1 MWKNEKINTLLVHKR
16 AWKSIKSRKVSEE
29 KLKQDIDDAVNEL
42 FSPNSSK
49 NIKMIS
55 SGFFRKRLSY
65 SKRMIFDYDYEKKF
79 FLVYDIGNHD
89 VYDKICEYRDL
100 PKNLGNSFL
109 EIAGDQFLEIK
120 NNEKSLELIDT
131 PDIYFFLDKV
141 QQKIFDQR
149 YKYSSVNFFS
159 KTQVFKGYPGSGK
172 TSLLSRMA
180 FDFLKDGKEIVYITY
195 NYELK
200 DFLKKTLLA
209 FNDEINREGL
219 EHSKMEK
226 KINNSRIYTYE
237 EFILK
242 EICLYIGINTSKY
255 ILYRESQEILEK
267 LKSNK
272 MDRTFQKIFE
282 DVNMPMNELTRF
294 VHAFCYTQANES
306 NIQEYISKKLDRSG
320 IVSYDRER
328 LAMIKILQEY
338 QRALDV
344 KKKIR
349 WYLLFEEIIEKRPML
364 KDKSFPAILL
374 DEMQDLDQ
382 TEFNMLKEIFKICKK
397 DDFLF
402 KVAYDPNQNI
412 EVHGSGSKNIEN
424 RLKEIDK
431 SQKYELRYN
440 YRNSQNIKIFSSYF
454 INAGTELYDEF
465 MHGNESFV
473 QVKLTVCSDKQ
484 ALEQLQKIVEI
495 KNISLPILAYGD
507 LCQEL
512 KKNVEGKEER
522 LIFFNE
528 NQIKGMEFSN
538 LVILN
543 FLSPYIKRN
552 KKIESIDKQKWFVGV
567 SRAKENLL
575 ITFSTYEEY
584 EVFLK
589 EVIGKDMQKAGNCYC
604 FFEDYLKAF
613 ESFETDYY
621 EEESFEKI
629 KMVQKNFEE
638 ELEEIINGTK
648 SVSEKFLNSAT
659 VLINNELIFSVYNL
673 LCRLEFTNDPR
684 IAKLIL
690 LIVRKIN
697 GTSGKK
703 EFNEYKNWIKIL
715 NSNDKSGL
723 KEVYSYFL
731 KQSMYEECQA
741 IAEYTD
747 SDELFLDLCED
758 ICLKYLEEKI
768 DINWFDNKIDR
779 LVQKIELNL
788 SQSVDRKN
796 AVFLLMCE
804 VLLKK
809 GKKEEAVEYY
819 YEYKEYRKIFDVFE
833 SSYSG
838 DFKNEQSRAMILAS
852 FLNLNFK
859 AEQIVDCF
867 CKVYGVKDK
876 DIGKILERLQGLL
889 DVIDQKSL
897 RKADIGKLEELICSI
912 DISMFLETIAISN
925 NILKEITADGNQ
937 NCKRGC

>member
-219 EHSKMEK
+219 EHSRMEK

-522 LIFFNE
+522 MIFFNE

-589 EVIGKDMQKAGNCYC
+589 EVTGKDMQKAGNCYC

-768 DINWFDNKIDR
+768 DINWFDNKIDS

-788 SQSVDRKN
+788 SQSVDRKK

-867 CKVYGVKDK
+867 CKLYGVKDK

-889 DVIDQKSL
+889 DGIDQKSL

-912 DISMFLETIAISN
+912 DISMFLETITISN

-937 NCKRGC
+937 NCKRGS

>member
-100 PKNLGNSFL
+100 PGNLGNSFL

-180 FDFLKDGKEIVYITY
+180 FDFLKDEKEIVYITY

-219 EHSKMEK
+219 EHSRMEK

-282 DVNMPMNELTRF
+282 DVNMPMNELKRF

-306 NIQEYISKKLDRSG
+306 NIQEYISKKLNRSG

-338 QRALDV
+338 QKALDV

-349 WYLLFEEIIEKRPML
+349 WYLLFEEIIEKLPML

-495 KNISLPILAYGD
+495 KKISLPILAYGD

-512 KKNVEGKEER
+512 KKNAEGKEER
-522 LIFFNE
+522 MIFFNE

-589 EVIGKDMQKAGNCYC
+589 EIIGRDMQKAGNCYC
-604 FFEDYLKAF
+604 FFEDYLEAF
-613 ESFETDYY
+613 ESFEKDYY

-659 VLINNELIFSVYNL
+659 VLINNDLNLSVYSL
-673 LCRLEFTNDPR
+673 LCRLEFTDDPR

-690 LIVRKIN
+690 LIVRKLN
-697 GTSGKK
+697 NTSDKK

-747 SDELFLDLCED
+747 NDGLFLDLCED

-768 DINWFDNKIDR
+768 DINWFDNKIDS

-788 SQSVDRKN
+788 SQSVDRKK
-796 AVFLLMCE
+796 AVFFLMCE

-809 GKKEEAVEYY
+809 GKKEEAVDYY
-819 YEYKEYRKIFDVFE
+819 YEYKEYRKIFDAFE
-833 SSYSG
+833 GSYSG
-838 DFKNEQSRAMILAS
+838 DFKNEQSRSRILAS

>member
-65 SKRMIFDYDYEKKF
+65 SKRMIFDYDYGKKI

-272 MDRTFQKIFE
+272 IDHTFQKIFE
-282 DVNMPMNELTRF
+282 DVNMPINELTRF

-484 ALEQLQKIVEI
+484 ALEQLRKFVEK
-495 KNISLPILAYGD
+495 KNINLPILAYGD
-507 LCQEL
+507 LCPEL

-538 LVILN
+538 LLILN

-613 ESFETDYY
+613 ESFETDHC

-768 DINWFDNKIDR
+768 DINWFDNKIDS

-867 CKVYGVKDK
+867 CKLYGVKDK

-889 DVIDQKSL
+889 DGIDQKSL

>member
-484 ALEQLQKIVEI
+484 ALEQLRKFVEK
-495 KNISLPILAYGD
+495 KNINLPILAYGD
-507 LCQEL
+507 LCPEL

-538 LVILN
+538 LLILN

-867 CKVYGVKDK
+867 CKLYGVKDK

-889 DVIDQKSL
+889 DGIDQKSL

>member
-484 ALEQLQKIVEI
+484 ALEQLRKFVEK
-495 KNISLPILAYGD
+495 KNINLPILAYGD
-507 LCQEL
+507 LCPEL

-538 LVILN
+538 LLILN

-659 VLINNELIFSVYNL
+659 VLINNDLNLSVYSL
-673 LCRLEFTNDPR
+673 LCRLEFTDDPR

-690 LIVRKIN
+690 LIVRKLN
-697 GTSGKK
+697 NTSDKK

-747 SDELFLDLCED
+747 NDGLFLDLCED

-768 DINWFDNKIDR
+768 DINWFDNKIDS

-788 SQSVDRKN
+788 SQSVDRKK
-796 AVFLLMCE
+796 AVFFLMCE

>member
-42 FSPNSSK
+42 SSSISSK

-65 SKRMIFDYDYEKKF
+65 SKRMIFDYDYGKKI

-484 ALEQLQKIVEI
+484 ALEQLRKFVEK
-495 KNISLPILAYGD
+495 KNINLPILAYGD
-507 LCQEL
+507 LCPEL

-538 LVILN
+538 LLILN

-589 EVIGKDMQKAGNCYC
+589 EVTGKDMQKAGNCYC

-867 CKVYGVKDK
+867 CKLYGVKDK

-889 DVIDQKSL
+889 DGIDQKSL

>member
-349 WYLLFEEIIEKRPML
+349 WYLLFEEIKEKRPML

-522 LIFFNE
+522 MIFFNE

-589 EVIGKDMQKAGNCYC
+589 EVTGKDMQKAGNCYC

-768 DINWFDNKIDR
+768 DINWFDNKIDS

-788 SQSVDRKN
+788 SQSVDRKK

-867 CKVYGVKDK
+867 CKLYGVKDK

-889 DVIDQKSL
+889 DGIDQKSL

-912 DISMFLETIAISN
+912 DISMFLETITISN

-937 NCKRGC
+937 NCKRGS

>member
-282 DVNMPMNELTRF
+282 DVNMPMNELKRF

-349 WYLLFEEIIEKRPML
+349 WYLLFEEIKEKRPML

-522 LIFFNE
+522 MIFFNE

-768 DINWFDNKIDR
+768 DINWFDNKIDS

-788 SQSVDRKN
+788 SQSVDRKK

-867 CKVYGVKDK
+867 CKLYGVKDK

-889 DVIDQKSL
+889 DGIDQKSL

-912 DISMFLETIAISN
+912 DISMFLETITISN

-937 NCKRGC
+937 NCKRGS

>member
-282 DVNMPMNELTRF
+282 DVNMPMNELKRF

-349 WYLLFEEIIEKRPML
+349 WYLLFEEIKEKRPML

-484 ALEQLQKIVEI
+484 ALEQLRKFVEK
-495 KNISLPILAYGD
+495 KNINLPILAYGD
-507 LCQEL
+507 LCPEL

-589 EVIGKDMQKAGNCYC
+589 EVTGKDMQKAGNCYC

-867 CKVYGVKDK
+867 CKLYGVKDK

-889 DVIDQKSL
+889 DGIDQKSL

>member
-484 ALEQLQKIVEI
+484 ALEQLRKFVEK
-495 KNISLPILAYGD
+495 KNINLPILAYGD
-507 LCQEL
+507 LCPEL

-538 LVILN
+538 LLILN

-867 CKVYGVKDK
+867 CKLYGVKDK

>member
-349 WYLLFEEIIEKRPML
+349 WYLLFEEIKEKRPML

-522 LIFFNE
+522 MIFFNE

-768 DINWFDNKIDR
+768 DINWFDNKIDS

-788 SQSVDRKN
+788 SQSVDRKK

-867 CKVYGVKDK
+867 CKLYGVKDK

-889 DVIDQKSL
+889 DGIDQKSL

>member
-100 PKNLGNSFL
+100 PGNLGNSFL

-484 ALEQLQKIVEI
+484 ALEQLRKFVEK
-495 KNISLPILAYGD
+495 KNINLPILAYGD
-507 LCQEL
+507 LCPEL

-538 LVILN
+538 LLILN

-867 CKVYGVKDK
+867 CKLYGVKDK

-889 DVIDQKSL
+889 DGIDQKSL

>member
-512 KKNVEGKEER
+512 KKNAEGKEER
-522 LIFFNE
+522 MIFFNE

-589 EVIGKDMQKAGNCYC
+589 EIIGRDMQKAGNCYC
-604 FFEDYLKAF
+604 FFEDYLEAF
-613 ESFETDYY
+613 ESFEKDYY

-659 VLINNELIFSVYNL
+659 VLINNDLNLSVYSL
-673 LCRLEFTNDPR
+673 LCRLEFTDDPR

-690 LIVRKIN
+690 LIVRKLN
-697 GTSGKK
+697 NTSDKK

-747 SDELFLDLCED
+747 NDGLFLDLCED

-768 DINWFDNKIDR
+768 DINWFDNKIDS

-788 SQSVDRKN
+788 SQSVDRKK
-796 AVFLLMCE
+796 AVFFLMCE

-809 GKKEEAVEYY
+809 GKKEEAVDYY
-819 YEYKEYRKIFDVFE
+819 YEYKEYRKIFDAFE
-833 SSYSG
+833 GSYSG

-867 CKVYGVKDK
+867 CKLYGVKDK

-889 DVIDQKSL
+889 DGIDQKSL

>member
-484 ALEQLQKIVEI
+484 ALEQLRKFVEK
-495 KNISLPILAYGD
+495 KNINLPILAYGD
-507 LCQEL
+507 LCPEL

-589 EVIGKDMQKAGNCYC
+589 EIIGRDMQKAGNCYC
-604 FFEDYLKAF
+604 FFEDYLEAF
-613 ESFETDYY
+613 ESFEKDYY

-867 CKVYGVKDK
+867 CKLYGVKDK

-889 DVIDQKSL
+889 DGIDQKSL

>member
-349 WYLLFEEIIEKRPML
+349 WYLLFEEIKEKRPML

-522 LIFFNE
+522 MIFFNE

-589 EVIGKDMQKAGNCYC
+589 EIIGKDMQKAGNCYC

-768 DINWFDNKIDR
+768 DINWFDNKIDS

-788 SQSVDRKN
+788 SQSVDRKK

-867 CKVYGVKDK
+867 CKLYGVKDK

-889 DVIDQKSL
+889 DGIDQKSL

-912 DISMFLETIAISN
+912 DISMFLETITISN

-937 NCKRGC
+937 NCKRGS

>member
-349 WYLLFEEIIEKRPML
+349 WYLLFEEIKEKRPML

-522 LIFFNE
+522 MIFFNE

-589 EVIGKDMQKAGNCYC
+589 EIIGRDMQKAGNCYC

-768 DINWFDNKIDR
+768 DINWFDNKIDS

-788 SQSVDRKN
+788 SQSVDRKK

-867 CKVYGVKDK
+867 CKLYGVKDK

-889 DVIDQKSL
+889 DGIDQKSL

-912 DISMFLETIAISN
+912 DISMFLETITISN

-937 NCKRGC
+937 NCKRGS

>member
-1 MWKNEKINTLLVHKR
+1 
-16 AWKSIKSRKVSEE
+16 
-29 KLKQDIDDAVNEL
+29 
-42 FSPNSSK
+42 
-49 NIKMIS
+49 
-55 SGFFRKRLSY
+55 
-65 SKRMIFDYDYEKKF
+65 
-79 FLVYDIGNHD
+79 
-89 VYDKICEYRDL
+89 
-100 PKNLGNSFL
+100 
-109 EIAGDQFLEIK
+109 
-120 NNEKSLELIDT
+120 
-131 PDIYFFLDKV
+131 
-141 QQKIFDQR
+141 
-149 YKYSSVNFFS
+149 
-159 KTQVFKGYPGSGK
+159 
-172 TSLLSRMA
+172 
-180 FDFLKDGKEIVYITY
+180 
-195 NYELK
+195 
-200 DFLKKTLLA
+200 
-209 FNDEINREGL
+209 
-219 EHSKMEK
+219 EHSKMDK

-242 EICLYIGINTSKY
+242 EVCLYIGINTSKY

-484 ALEQLQKIVEI
+484 ALEQLRKFVEK
-495 KNISLPILAYGD
+495 KNINLPILAYGD
-507 LCQEL
+507 LCPEL

-538 LVILN
+538 LLILN

-747 SDELFLDLCED
+747 SDELFL
-758 ICLKYLEEKI
+758 
-768 DINWFDNKIDR
+768 
-779 LVQKIELNL
+779 
-788 SQSVDRKN
+788 
-796 AVFLLMCE
+796 
-804 VLLKK
+804 
-809 GKKEEAVEYY
+809 
-819 YEYKEYRKIFDVFE
+819 
-833 SSYSG
+833 
-838 DFKNEQSRAMILAS
+838 
-852 FLNLNFK
+852 
-859 AEQIVDCF
+859 
-867 CKVYGVKDK
+867 
-876 DIGKILERLQGLL
+876 
-889 DVIDQKSL
+889 
-897 RKADIGKLEELICSI
+897 
-912 DISMFLETIAISN
+912 
-925 NILKEITADGNQ
+925 
-937 NCKRGC
+937 

>member
-349 WYLLFEEIIEKRPML
+349 WYLLFEEIIEKLPML

-484 ALEQLQKIVEI
+484 ALEQLRKFVEK
-495 KNISLPILAYGD
+495 KNINLPILAYGD
-507 LCQEL
+507 LCPEL
-512 KKNVEGKEER
+512 KKMLKV
-522 LIFFNE
+522 
-528 NQIKGMEFSN
+528 
-538 LVILN
+538 
-543 FLSPYIKRN
+543 
-552 KKIESIDKQKWFVGV
+552 KK
-567 SRAKENLL
+567 
-575 ITFSTYEEY
+575 
-584 EVFLK
+584 
-589 EVIGKDMQKAGNCYC
+589 KD
-604 FFEDYLKAF
+604 
-613 ESFETDYY
+613 
-621 EEESFEKI
+621 
-629 KMVQKNFEE
+629 
-638 ELEEIINGTK
+638 
-648 SVSEKFLNSAT
+648 
-659 VLINNELIFSVYNL
+659 
-673 LCRLEFTNDPR
+673 
-684 IAKLIL
+684 
-690 LIVRKIN
+690 
-697 GTSGKK
+697 
-703 EFNEYKNWIKIL
+703 
-715 NSNDKSGL
+715 
-723 KEVYSYFL
+723 
-731 KQSMYEECQA
+731 
-741 IAEYTD
+741 
-747 SDELFLDLCED
+747 
-758 ICLKYLEEKI
+758 
-768 DINWFDNKIDR
+768 
-779 LVQKIELNL
+779 
-788 SQSVDRKN
+788 
-796 AVFLLMCE
+796 
-804 VLLKK
+804 
-809 GKKEEAVEYY
+809 
-819 YEYKEYRKIFDVFE
+819 
-833 SSYSG
+833 
-838 DFKNEQSRAMILAS
+838 
-852 FLNLNFK
+852 
-859 AEQIVDCF
+859 
-867 CKVYGVKDK
+867 
-876 DIGKILERLQGLL
+876 
-889 DVIDQKSL
+889 
-897 RKADIGKLEELICSI
+897 
-912 DISMFLETIAISN
+912 
-925 NILKEITADGNQ
+925 
-937 NCKRGC
+937 

>member
-349 WYLLFEEIIEKRPML
+349 WYLLFEEIKEKRPML

-484 ALEQLQKIVEI
+484 ALEQLRKFVEK

-507 LCQEL
+507 LCPEL

-589 EVIGKDMQKAGNCYC
+589 EIIGKDMQKAGNCYC

-768 DINWFDNKIDR
+768 DINWFDNKIDS

-788 SQSVDRKN
+788 SQSVDRKK

-867 CKVYGVKDK
+867 CKLYGVKDK

-889 DVIDQKSL
+889 DGIDQKSL

-912 DISMFLETIAISN
+912 DISMFLETITISN

-937 NCKRGC
+937 NCKRGS

>member
-349 WYLLFEEIIEKRPML
+349 WYLLFEEIKEKRPML

-522 LIFFNE
+522 MIFFNE

-589 EVIGKDMQKAGNCYC
+589 EVTGKDMQKAGNCYC
-604 FFEDYLKAF
+604 FFEDYLEAF
-613 ESFETDYY
+613 ESFEKDYY

-768 DINWFDNKIDR
+768 DINWFDNKIDS

-796 AVFLLMCE
+796 AVFFLMCE

-867 CKVYGVKDK
+867 CKLYGVKDK

-889 DVIDQKSL
+889 DGIDQKSL

>member
-1 MWKNEKINTLLVHKR
+1 
-16 AWKSIKSRKVSEE
+16 
-29 KLKQDIDDAVNEL
+29 
-42 FSPNSSK
+42 
-49 NIKMIS
+49 
-55 SGFFRKRLSY
+55 
-65 SKRMIFDYDYEKKF
+65 
-79 FLVYDIGNHD
+79 
-89 VYDKICEYRDL
+89 
-100 PKNLGNSFL
+100 
-109 EIAGDQFLEIK
+109 
-120 NNEKSLELIDT
+120 
-131 PDIYFFLDKV
+131 
-141 QQKIFDQR
+141 
-149 YKYSSVNFFS
+149 
-159 KTQVFKGYPGSGK
+159 
-172 TSLLSRMA
+172 
-180 FDFLKDGKEIVYITY
+180 
-195 NYELK
+195 
-200 DFLKKTLLA
+200 
-209 FNDEINREGL
+209 
-219 EHSKMEK
+219 
-226 KINNSRIYTYE
+226 
-237 EFILK
+237 
-242 EICLYIGINTSKY
+242 
-255 ILYRESQEILEK
+255 
-267 LKSNK
+267 
-272 MDRTFQKIFE
+272 
-282 DVNMPMNELTRF
+282 
-294 VHAFCYTQANES
+294 
-306 NIQEYISKKLDRSG
+306 
-320 IVSYDRER
+320 
-328 LAMIKILQEY
+328 
-338 QRALDV
+338 
-344 KKKIR
+344 
-349 WYLLFEEIIEKRPML
+349 
-364 KDKSFPAILL
+364 
-374 DEMQDLDQ
+374 
-382 TEFNMLKEIFKICKK
+382 
-397 DDFLF
+397 
-402 KVAYDPNQNI
+402 
-412 EVHGSGSKNIEN
+412 
-424 RLKEIDK
+424 
-431 SQKYELRYN
+431 
-440 YRNSQNIKIFSSYF
+440 
-454 INAGTELYDEF
+454 

-484 ALEQLQKIVEI
+484 ALEQLRKFVEK
-495 KNISLPILAYGD
+495 KNINLPILAYGD
-507 LCQEL
+507 LCPEL

-538 LVILN
+538 LLILN

-867 CKVYGVKDK
+867 CKLYVVKDK

-889 DVIDQKSL
+889 DGIDQKSL

>member
-100 PKNLGNSFL
+100 PGNLGNSFL

-484 ALEQLQKIVEI
+484 ALEQLRKFVEK
-495 KNISLPILAYGD
+495 KNINLPILAYGD
-507 LCQEL
+507 LCPEL

-538 LVILN
+538 LLILN

-867 CKVYGVKDK
+867 CKLYGVKDK

>member
-349 WYLLFEEIIEKRPML
+349 WYLLFEEIKEKRPML

-522 LIFFNE
+522 MIFFNE

-867 CKVYGVKDK
+867 CKLYGVKDK

-889 DVIDQKSL
+889 DGIDQKSL

-912 DISMFLETIAISN
+912 DISMFLETITISN

-937 NCKRGC
+937 NCKRGS

>member
-349 WYLLFEEIIEKRPML
+349 WYLLFEEIKEKRPML

-495 KNISLPILAYGD
+495 KKISLPILAYGD

-512 KKNVEGKEER
+512 KKNAEGKEER
-522 LIFFNE
+522 MIFFNE

-589 EVIGKDMQKAGNCYC
+589 EVTGKDMQKAGNCYC

-659 VLINNELIFSVYNL
+659 VLINNDLNLSVYSL

-747 SDELFLDLCED
+747 NDGLFLDLCED

-768 DINWFDNKIDR
+768 DINWFDNKIDS

-788 SQSVDRKN
+788 SQSVDRKK
-796 AVFLLMCE
+796 AVFFLMCE

-838 DFKNEQSRAMILAS
+838 DFKNEQSRSRILAS

-867 CKVYGVKDK
+867 CKLYGVKDK

-889 DVIDQKSL
+889 DGIDQKSL

-912 DISMFLETIAISN
+912 DISMFLETITISN

-937 NCKRGC
+937 NCKRGS

>member
-484 ALEQLQKIVEI
+484 ALEQLRKFVEK
-495 KNISLPILAYGD
+495 KNINLPILAYGD
-507 LCQEL
+507 LCPEL

-538 LVILN
+538 LLILN

-867 CKVYGVKDK
+867 CKLYGGKDK
-876 DIGKILERLQGLL
+876 DIGKNRDRLQELL
-889 DVIDQKSL
+889 NGIDQKNL
-897 RKADIGKLEELICSI
+897 RKSDIEKLEELICSI

>member
-349 WYLLFEEIIEKRPML
+349 WYLLFEEIKEKRPML

-522 LIFFNE
+522 MIFFNE

-768 DINWFDNKIDR
+768 DINWFDNKIDS

-788 SQSVDRKN
+788 SQSVDRKK

-867 CKVYGVKDK
+867 CKLYGVKDK

-889 DVIDQKSL
+889 DGIDQKSL

-912 DISMFLETIAISN
+912 DISMFLETITISN

-937 NCKRGC
+937 NCKRGS

>member
-42 FSPNSSK
+42 SSSISSK

-65 SKRMIFDYDYEKKF
+65 SKRMIFDYDYGKKI

-484 ALEQLQKIVEI
+484 ALEQLRKFVEK
-495 KNISLPILAYGD
+495 KNINLPILAYGD
-507 LCQEL
+507 LCPEL

-538 LVILN
+538 LLILN

-867 CKVYGVKDK
+867 CKLYGVKDK

-889 DVIDQKSL
+889 DGIDQKSL

>member
-100 PKNLGNSFL
+100 PGNLGNSFL

-306 NIQEYISKKLDRSG
+306 NIQEYISKKLDRRG

-522 LIFFNE
+522 MIFFNE

-589 EVIGKDMQKAGNCYC
+589 EVTGKDMQKAGNCYC

-768 DINWFDNKIDR
+768 DIHWFDNKIDR

-788 SQSVDRKN
+788 SQSVDRKK

-867 CKVYGVKDK
+867 CKLYGVKDK

-889 DVIDQKSL
+889 DGIDQKSL

-912 DISMFLETIAISN
+912 DISMFLETITISN

-937 NCKRGC
+937 NCKRGS

>member
-522 LIFFNE
+522 MIFFNE

-589 EVIGKDMQKAGNCYC
+589 EVTGKDMQKAGNCYC

-768 DINWFDNKIDR
+768 DINWFDNKIDS

-788 SQSVDRKN
+788 SQSVDRKK

-867 CKVYGVKDK
+867 CKLYGVKDK

-889 DVIDQKSL
+889 DGIDQKSL

-912 DISMFLETIAISN
+912 DISMFLETITISN

-937 NCKRGC
+937 NCKRGS

>member
-282 DVNMPMNELTRF
+282 DVNMPMNELKRF

-349 WYLLFEEIIEKRPML
+349 WYLLFEEIKEKRPML

-522 LIFFNE
+522 MIFFNE

-589 EVIGKDMQKAGNCYC
+589 EVTGKDMQKAGNCYC

-768 DINWFDNKIDR
+768 DINWFDNKIDS

-788 SQSVDRKN
+788 SQSVDRKK

-867 CKVYGVKDK
+867 CKLYGVKDK

-889 DVIDQKSL
+889 DGIDQKSL

-937 NCKRGC
+937 NCKRGS

>member
-484 ALEQLQKIVEI
+484 ALEQLRKFVEK
-495 KNISLPILAYGD
+495 KNINLPILAYGD
-507 LCQEL
+507 LCPEL

-538 LVILN
+538 LLILN

-747 SDELFLDLCED
+747 NDGLFLDLCED

-768 DINWFDNKIDR
+768 DINWFDNKIDS

-867 CKVYGVKDK
+867 CKLYGVKDK

-889 DVIDQKSL
+889 DGIDQKSL